1 MEREIYRMF
10 ADVFEYPGTDYAEK
24 VHRVVRALNETYP
37 EAGTELQGYYDH
49 LPYNDHPEPRKA
61 MEEIFTRTFDVQ
73 AITTLDIGYVVFGDD
88 YKRGE
93 LLVNLSREQKAAGT
107 DCGSELA
114 DHLSNLLQLI
124 AAHEDQAMMAELV
137 EMVVGPALRQMVGE
151 FDPARVEQKDKMYV
165 KHHRTLIDKARER
178 NAIYQ
183 RALRAV
189 YLVLQTDFG
198 LPEVTASSGP
208 VMDFLETLGKELE
221 IEKDEGV
228 PLGSCQSGG
237 DESPVQRMP
246 GSC

>member
-1 MEREIYRMF
+1 MQREIYRMF
-10 ADVFEYPGTDYAEK
+10 ADVFEYPGADYLDK

-37 EAGTELQGYYDH
+37 EAGMELQGYHDQ
-49 LPYNDHPEPRKA
+49 LPHHDQPEPRKA

-93 LLVNLSREQKAAGT
+93 LLVNLNREHKAAGT

-114 DHLSNLLQLI
+114 DHLANLLQLI
-124 AAHEDQAMMAELV
+124 AAHEDQGMMQELV
-137 EMVVGPALRQMVGE
+137 DMVLGPALRQMVGE

-237 DESPVQRMP
+237 DDSPVQRMP
-246 GSC
+246 GTC

>member
-1 MEREIYRMF
+1 MQREIYSMF
-10 ADVFEYPGTDYAEK
+10 ADVFEYPGADYQDN

-37 EAGTELQGYYDH
+37 EAGTELQGYYDQ
-49 LPYNDHPEPRKA
+49 LPHHDQPEPRKA

-93 LLVNLSREQKAAGT
+93 LLVNLNREHKAAGT
-107 DCGSELA
+107 ECGNELA

-124 AAHEDQAMMAELV
+124 AAHEDQAMMKELV
-137 EMVVGPALRQMVGE
+137 DMVLGPALRQMVGE

-178 NAIYQ
+178 NTIYQ

-189 YLVLQTDFG
+189 YLVLQADFD

-228 PLGSCQSGG
+228 PLGSCQSDG
-237 DESPVQRMP
+237 DDSPVQRMP
-246 GSC
+246 GTC

>member
-1 MEREIYRMF
+1 
-10 ADVFEYPGTDYAEK
+10 
-24 VHRVVRALNETYP
+24 
-37 EAGTELQGYYDH
+37 
-49 LPYNDHPEPRKA
+49 
-61 MEEIFTRTFDVQ
+61 
-73 AITTLDIGYVVFGDD
+73 
-88 YKRGE
+88 
-93 LLVNLSREQKAAGT
+93 
-107 DCGSELA
+107 
-114 DHLSNLLQLI
+114 
-124 AAHEDQAMMAELV
+124 MMAELV

-165 KHHRTLIDKARER
+165 KHHRTLIDKARDR
-178 NAIYQ
+178 NTIYQ

>member
-93 LLVNLSREQKAAGT
+93 LL

-137 EMVVGPALRQMVGE
+137 DRRPPGP
-151 FDPARVEQKDKMYV
+151 
-165 KHHRTLIDKARER
+165 
-178 NAIYQ
+178 
-183 RALRAV
+183 
-189 YLVLQTDFG
+189 
-198 LPEVTASSGP
+198 TAAANWP
-208 VMDFLETLGKELE
+208 IICPTCFN
-221 IEKDEGV
+221 
-228 PLGSCQSGG
+228 
-237 DESPVQRMP
+237 
-246 GSC
+246 